1 MATPTLTTLQIAML
15 NKIARSEFSRI
26 NGGYPET
33 LDDVGEV
40 WANCTLQTKA
50 DGGVFTTLAALGLVD
65 IYKAPRNA
73 RRGGN
78 DDSTVWL
85 TETGFAAYKA
95 NVAQTAEDA
104 ECVARRHA
112 YRAKE
117 AAEMAAYAAKHPKA
131 QAE

>member
-1 MATPTLTTLQIAML
+1 MATPTLTTLQTAML
-15 NKIARSEFSRI
+15 NKIARSEFSRV

-65 IYKAPRNA
+65 IYKAPRA
-73 RRGGN
+73 RR
-78 DDSTVWL
+78 DESTVWL

-117 AAEMAAYAAKHPKA
+117 AAEMTAYAAKHPKA